1 MRPSTSLYHA
11 ATLLALITSA
21 AAAVISSSRPIVQNT
36 QAPVNI
42 SLPNRLADDDVRF
55 SLRGHHGEE
64 AVNIISLLMNTVHA
78 LANLAHQPFRKRIPG
93 FHVDILPWYADLDIS
108 IQPAAPARDI
118 EVQVAVTALYYV
130 VYNMIDTKTF
140 KNAAFDILWDG
151 SVVGQI
157 QINKAAGP
165 SRIVS
170 AGFNTPQISSEQPI
184 PLLNDTTATHR
195 TTNHSLR
202 EQGLS
207 LFYSYFPQAGIMS
220 FQEVFITLM
229 AALRCLSHF
238 PSAQVVEPFETGA
251 RGYVAWM
258 KFYGA
263 EPPRTEPPFLTYA
276 ILIETVRQ
284 IPFHMMESKLFAEL
298 QVLIG
303 YDDAPVGQ
311 AVLQNGSPE
320 LSGIGICGGSS
331 GCNVSSS

>member
-42 SLPNRLADDDVRF
+42 SLPNRLADEDVRF
-55 SLRGHHGEE
+55 GIRGHYGEE
-64 AVNIISLLMNTVHA
+64 VLNIISLLMNTVHG

-108 IQPAAPARDI
+108 IQPATPARDI

-140 KNAAFDILWDG
+140 KNAAFTILWDG

-165 SRIVS
+165 SRTVS

-184 PLLNDTTATHR
+184 PLLNDTIATHR

-202 EQGLS
+202 EEGLS
-207 LFYSYFPQAGIMS
+207 LFYSYFPQGRIMS
-220 FQEVFITLM
+220 FQEVFVTLM
-229 AALRCLSHF
+229 AALKCLSPF
-238 PSAQVVEPFETGA
+238 PSAQVVEPFQTGA
-251 RGYVAWM
+251 RGYVARM
-258 KFYGA
+258 QFYGA
-263 EPPRTEPPFLTYA
+263 ETPRTEPPFLTYA

-284 IPFHMMESKLFAEL
+284 MPFHMMESKLFAEL
-298 QVLIG
+298 QVVIA
-303 YDDAPVGQ
+303 YDDELVGQ
-311 AVLQNGSPE
+311 AVLQNGPPE
-320 LSGIGICGGSS
+320 LSGIGSCGGSS